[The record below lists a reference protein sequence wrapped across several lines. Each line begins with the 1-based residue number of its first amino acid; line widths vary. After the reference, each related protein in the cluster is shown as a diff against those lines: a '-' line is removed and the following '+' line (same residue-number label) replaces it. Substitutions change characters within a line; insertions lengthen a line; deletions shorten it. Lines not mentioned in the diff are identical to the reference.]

1 MCTYLVSFKSSPK
14 QKYSTTQI
22 GRLLVLQRVIKVRSA
37 FNVIRL
43 QAVHVLSIMKK
54 KNINSRKF
62 PQQLSKGVRKFE
74 LRLQYKKSI
83 VCLFLILYNL
93 VLKFIL

>member
-43 QAVHVLSIMKK
+43 LDYHEKEK
-54 KNINSRKF
+54 H
-62 PQQLSKGVRKFE
+62 QQS
-74 LRLQYKKSI
+74 
-83 VCLFLILYNL
+83 
-93 VLKFIL
+93 

>member
-1 MCTYLVSFKSSPK
+1 MCGLWQSETAKELCRVERQMTRKLGEDMKEERELRLLTSYIVYLSFKSSPK

-43 QAVHVLSIMKK
+43 LDYHEKEK
-54 KNINSRKF
+54 H
-62 PQQLSKGVRKFE
+62 QQS
-74 LRLQYKKSI
+74 
-83 VCLFLILYNL
+83 
-93 VLKFIL
+93 